1 MNPVLVVS
9 PVTGVVWKT
18 LVSVGQPV
26 EADGEILVIE
36 SMKMEIP
43 VMAPRAGCLA
53 RLLVQE
59 GDAVAEGQ
67 VLAELGA

>member
-1 MNPVLVVS
+1 MSPVVVVS

-18 LVSVGQPV
+18 LVAAGQLV

-43 VMAPRAGCLA
+43 VVAPQAGRLA
-53 RLLVQE
+53 RLLVKE